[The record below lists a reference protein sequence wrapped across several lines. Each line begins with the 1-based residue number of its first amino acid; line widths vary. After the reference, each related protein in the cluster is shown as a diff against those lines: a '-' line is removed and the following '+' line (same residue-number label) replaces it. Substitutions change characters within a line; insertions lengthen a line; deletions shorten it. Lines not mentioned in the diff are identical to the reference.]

1 MPTYDV
7 DVGGKTYEVDA
18 PDPAT
23 AWRWANSVHS
33 QSAPKES
40 APKERTTTEELGR
53 QVGLTA
59 RAGVEGLTGLAGIV
73 TDPLTALAN
82 KALPESMQMPP
93 LQQSASQLLTA
104 AGVPQPENAQERI
117 VQQAAQALAG
127 GGGTVAAARGIAGA
141 AAGPVTRAV
150 AGQMAAQPAQQL
162 AGAAGAGAA
171 GQIAQESGVGPAGQI
186 AASLAGGVA
195 GAGLAGMRGVQSA
208 APGVAADVEAAKRAG
223 VNLMTS
229 DVRQPRTFV
238 SRTAQQAGE
247 RIPFAGTGG
256 MREAQQTQR
265 VDAVKSLL
273 RDFGADDAANA
284 SEAVMADLVK
294 KRGSDLTRYSSM
306 KQSAM
311 ASVDDAGPV
320 NVANTTQAI
329 DEQIARQQAIGTQ
342 QAQKVAAVLEDF
354 KASAQG
360 KPLSV
365 LDEVRKQIG
374 KAFDGESMAD
384 IKDAGTKAL
393 QAIYGPLRQDM
404 NDHVAAYGTKR
415 DVNMWNV
422 AMSRLAG
429 LAGDLENRTLKSV
442 LRSGEATPESVERMM
457 FSKKPSDVRQL
468 YASLT
473 PEGRQ
478 NARAAIL
485 AKAAQDSGG
494 IENISPDRFANA
506 VKRMGASVGV
516 MFEGDDLKRVEGL
529 ARVIDI
535 TKRSGEFAATP
546 PTGVQLA
553 VPLGFGFLVDALGSL
568 GAGTAGAVTVGGLS
582 RLYESAAVRNML
594 TKMPTL
600 KRGSKEEA
608 ALAKRIVTTMQAQ
621 SRMDEAE
628 KTSEKQTGKF

>member
-18 PDPAT
+18 PDPTT
-23 AWRWANSVHS
+23 AWKWANAVHAK
-33 QSAPKES
+33 SAPKEDQ
-40 APKERTTTEELGR
+40 AKERGVAEELGR

-73 TDPLTALAN
+73 TDPLTSLAN

-104 AGVPQPENAQERI
+104 AGVPQPETTQERI

-127 GGGTVAAARGIAGA
+127 GGGSVAAARGIAGA

-171 GQIAQESGVGPAGQI
+171 GQIAQESGAGAAGQI

-195 GAGLAGMRGVQSA
+195 GAGLAGLRGVQSS
-208 APGVAADVEAAKRAG
+208 APGVAADVEAARRAG

-229 DVRQPRTFV
+229 DVRRPGTFV

-256 MREAQQTQR
+256 MRETQQVQR
-265 VDAVKSLL
+265 VEAVKSLL

-284 SEAVMADLVK
+284 STEVMADLVK
-294 KRGSDLTRYSSM
+294 KRGSDLAKYSGM
-306 KQSAM
+306 KQNAM
-311 ASVDDAGPV
+311 AAVDDAGPV
-320 NVANTTQAI
+320 NVASTLQAI
-329 DEQIARQQAIGTQ
+329 DDQIARQQAIGTQ
-342 QAQKVAAVLEDF
+342 QAQKVVSVLEDF

-384 IKDAGTKAL
+384 IKDAGQKAL
-393 QAIYGPLRQDM
+393 QAVYGPLRRDM
-404 NDHVAAYGTKR
+404 NDHVAAYGTRR
-415 DVNMWNV
+415 DVNMWNL
-422 AMSRLAG
+422 AMSRLSG
-429 LAGDLENRTLKSV
+429 LAGELENRTLKSV
-442 LRSGEATPESVERMM
+442 LRTGEATPEAVERML
-457 FSKKPSDVRQL
+457 FSQKQSDVRQL
-468 YASLT
+468 YSSLT
-473 PEGRQ
+473 PQGRA

-485 AKAAQDSGG
+485 AKAAKDSGG
-494 IENISPDRFANA
+494 LENISPDRFANA
-506 VKRMGASVGV
+506 VNRMGSSVGV
-516 MFEGDDLKRVEGL
+516 MFDGDDLKRVEGL
-529 ARVIDI
+529 ARVIEI
-535 TKRSGEFAATP
+535 TKRAGEFSASP
-546 PTGVQLA
+546 PTGVQLT
-553 VPLGFGFLVDALGSL
+553 VPLVFGGLVDALGSF
-568 GAGTAGAVTVGGLS
+568 GAGTAAALSVGGLS
-582 RLYESAAVRNML
+582 RLYESSAVRNML
-594 TKMPTL
+594 TKMPSL
-600 KRGSKEEA
+600 KKGSAEEA
-608 ALAKRIVTTMQAQ
+608 ALAKRIVSTIQAQ
-621 SRMDEAE
+621 SEQ
-628 KTSEKQTGKF
+628 TSKNEDKQTGKF